1 MKNALDDKWILID
14 KRMIW
19 IRLINS
25 EVVFK
30 ETVTDIS
37 GAQSDE

>member
-1 MKNALDDKWILID
+1 MKNALDDNWILID
-14 KRMIW
+14 KRKIW
-19 IRLINS
+19 ISLINS
-25 EVVFK
+25 EVVFE